1 MTKNLEPKCVGYVLK
16 ADIRHYFDT
25 VDHEILLN
33 IISVKIKDPNV
44 IWLIKLILDNHK
56 AEVKGKG
63 MPLGNLTSQF
73 FANLYLN
80 ELDQFVK
87 HKMKV
92 KYYIRYVDDFVIFH
106 ADKNTLESWK
116 NDIDQFLIC
125 NLKVELHPEKSR
137 IIALNKGITFLG
149 FRVFADNRLIKK
161 SNARRIWKRLSIFEN
176 RYNEG
181 QMSRAEIANRLEGWF
196 TYAKFANTYKLRKK
210 VFIRCKEIIMP

>member
-1 MTKNLEPKCVGYVLK
+1 MLLGGGVTKNLEPKCVGYVLK

-149 FRVFADNRLIKK
+149 FRVLQIIDLSKRAMQEGFG
-161 SNARRIWKRLSIFEN
+161 NALAYLKIDIMKVKCQEP
-176 RYNEG
+176 
-181 QMSRAEIANRLEGWF
+181 
-196 TYAKFANTYKLRKK
+196 KLQTDSK
-210 VFIRCKEIIMP
+210 VGLRMPNLPIHIN

>member
-1 MTKNLEPKCVGYVLK
+1 VLLGGGVTKNLEPKCVGYVLK

-149 FRVFADNRLIKK
+149 FRVLQIIDLSKRAMQEGFG
-161 SNARRIWKRLSIFEN
+161 NALAYLKIDIMKVKCQEP
-176 RYNEG
+176 
-181 QMSRAEIANRLEGWF
+181 
-196 TYAKFANTYKLRKK
+196 KLQTDSK
-210 VFIRCKEIIMP
+210 VGLRMPNLPIHIN